1 MSGWNDI
8 ETDMVTPI
16 RGTYEGRCRSEN
28 KEDGMSGYIETDMV
42 TPIRGTY
49 EGRCRSENME
59 DGMSGYIETDMVTPI
74 RGKYMVTQL
83 DVGRVRTWKM
93 E

>member
-1 MSGWNDI
+1 MW
-8 ETDMVTPI
+8 
-16 RGTYEGRCRSEN
+16 REN
-28 KEDGMSGYIETDMV
+28 MEDGMSGYIETDMV

-59 DGMSGYIETDMVTPI
+59 DGMSGYIETRYTL
-74 RGKYMVTQL
+74 RQL
-83 DVGRVRTWKM
+83 